1 MLNNVIDDFKRYDI
15 CWLVNFLKAG
25 QGGVNFGICMKDK
38 RVAFMD
44 SASNVMKPFIV
55 NDVFIGDDGICE
67 DSRFC
72 LNLNCEHNR
81 NTPEQYIK
89 AKGMDTEDITGWD
102 ALQERINEINQF
114 IHEEDIK
121 LQNDGILYFE
131 NAAIKLKTSGK

>member
-1 MLNNVIDDFKRYDI
+1 MNDSELDFTRYDI

-25 QGGVNFGICMKDK
+25 HGGVNFGICLKDK

-72 LNLNCEHNR
+72 LNLNCEHNQ

-89 AKGMDTEDITGWD
+89 AKGMDLEDITGWD
-102 ALQERINEINQF
+102 ALQELINDINRF
-114 IHEEDIK
+114 IHEENIK

-131 NAAIKLKTSGK
+131 KAAMKLNTSGK

>member
-1 MLNNVIDDFKRYDI
+1 MDDFKQYNI
-15 CWLVNFLKAG
+15 CWLVNFLKTD

-72 LNLNCEHNR
+72 LNMNCEHNR

-89 AKGMDTEDITGWD
+89 AKGMDTEDIIGWD
-102 ALQERINEINQF
+102 ALQERINGINQF
-114 IHEEDIK
+114 IHEKNIK
-121 LQNDGILYFE
+121 LQNKGKLYFE
-131 NAAIKLKTSGK
+131 KPVMMFKSAGKW

>member
-1 MLNNVIDDFKRYDI
+1 MNDSELDFKKYDI
-15 CWLVNFLKAG
+15 CWLVNFLETN
-25 QGGVNFGICMKDK
+25 QGGINFGMCLKDN

-55 NDVFIGDDGICE
+55 RDVFIEDNGICE

-72 LNLNCEHNR
+72 LDLECEHNK

-89 AKGMDTEDITGWD
+89 AKGMDIADITEWD

-114 IHEEDIK
+114 ILDEDIK

-131 NAAIKLKTSGK
+131 KAAIKLTTSGK

>member
-102 ALQERINEINQF
+102 ALQERINGINQF
-114 IHEEDIK
+114 IHEENIK
-121 LQNDGILYFE
+121 LQNNGNLYFE
-131 NAAIKLKTSGK
+131 KPVMIFKSAGK

>member
-1 MLNNVIDDFKRYDI
+1 MNDSELDFKKYDI
-15 CWLVNFLKAG
+15 CWLVNLLETN
-25 QGGVNFGICMKDK
+25 QGGVNFGVCLKNN

-55 NDVFIGDDGICE
+55 RDVFIEDNGICE

-89 AKGMDTEDITGWD
+89 AKGMDLADITGWD

-114 IHEEDIK
+114 IHEEEIK

>member
-1 MLNNVIDDFKRYDI
+1 MLNDLMEDFKRFDI
-15 CWLVNFLKAG
+15 CWLVNFLKTDK
-25 QGGVNFGICMKDK
+25 GGVNFGICMKEQ

-44 SASNVMKPFIV
+44 PASNVMKPFIV

-72 LNLNCEHNR
+72 LNLNCEHNQ

-89 AKGMDTEDITGWD
+89 AKGMDLEDITGWD
-102 ALQERINEINQF
+102 ALQELINDINRF
-114 IHEEDIK
+114 IHEENIK

-131 NAAIKLKTSGK
+131 KAAMKLKTSGK